1 LVCELGGLGYF
12 DVGLSVGVRA
22 EKNGCVI
29 VSLLGASGEMVEG
42 DVRWDV
48 GEFWDWLGK
57 CCDTLGFV
65 WMLSSGGMFA
75 EGH

>member
-1 LVCELGGLGYF
+1 MRAWRTRVFRRRLVGRRAGGKERLCNCF
-12 DVGLSVGVRA
+12 VVR
-22 EKNGCVI
+22 GFRRD
-29 VSLLGASGEMVEG
+29 GGR